1 MGETR
6 PRLDILCHRIQTLAP
21 RMGYSL
27 LSRGLKWLYDPRKH
41 HRLSPRLLTTL
52 CNLMVKL
59 LLETPWLKVIEQ
71 EELDWCSSKSLTSTD

>member
-6 PRLDILCHRIQTLAP
+6 PRLDILCHQIQTLAP

-27 LSRGLKWLYDPRKH
+27 LSRWLKWLYDRRKH

-59 LLETPWLKVIEQ
+59 LLETPL
-71 EELDWCSSKSLTSTD
+71 LKSLNRKNWIGAQVKV